1 MVKDKLVPI
10 KIPSVLWVL
19 EMSELLALGMTNNLV
34 ADRLVLFAHL
44 LHLDYL
50 AQEESDYLVLVEN
63 DN

>member
-1 MVKDKLVPI
+1 
-10 KIPSVLWVL
+10 
-19 EMSELLALGMTNNLV
+19 MSELLALGMTNNLV